1 MFMRFQNMADI
12 SYPVG
17 GPGRHKVQLKSPHTS
32 AKIVKWGNPP
42 FQKQSGV
49 LLCNVGEAEGR
60 GTLEAGRP
68 AYLRPPGPR

>member
-32 AKIVKWGNPP
+32 AKIVKWVNHP

-60 GTLEAGRP
+60 GAREVGRS